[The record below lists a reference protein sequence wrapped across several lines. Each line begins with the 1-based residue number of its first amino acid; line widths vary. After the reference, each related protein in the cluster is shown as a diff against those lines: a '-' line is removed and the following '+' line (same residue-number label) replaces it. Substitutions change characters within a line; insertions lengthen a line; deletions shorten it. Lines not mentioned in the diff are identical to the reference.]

1 MRTGIGID
9 IGGTSIRAARVSE
22 AGEILAHQ
30 ARPTPATSA
39 DAIAL
44 IDAMIGDVDDQSC
57 AAIGIGVPGRVDV
70 VSGEVF
76 SGGFV
81 NLAGRPLAER
91 LGAPRGRIVFA
102 DNDASMALVAEARIG
117 AGRGA
122 ANIVLLTIGTG
133 IGGATMLG
141 GRVLRGARMAGQLGH
156 ITVDVNGLVCACG
169 RTGCLET
176 LSSGTALRR
185 FIAEAELPAAT
196 RLEDIIARGDPVS
209 QSIVARWAAPLRSG
223 IDSLVATLDP
233 DIVLLGG
240 GLGADAFAALQ
251 RFPPMSPWFQCAIAP
266 AALGD
271 RAGVIGAA
279 LAALES
285 AS

>member
-22 AGEILAHQ
+22 AGEILAHDV
-30 ARPTPATSA
+30 RSTPATPA
-39 DAIAL
+39 DTIAL
-44 IDAMIGDVDDQSC
+44 IDAMIGEVDDQSC
-57 AAIGIGVPGRVDV
+57 TAIGVGVPGRVDV
-70 VSGEVF
+70 ASGEVF

-81 NLAGRPLAER
+81 NLAGRPLAAR
-91 LGAPRGRIVFA
+91 LGATRGRVVFA
-102 DNDASMALVAEARIG
+102 DNDAGMALVAEARIG
-117 AGRGA
+117 AGCGA

-133 IGGATMLG
+133 IGGATMLDG
-141 GRVLRGARMAGQLGH
+141 QILRGARMAGQLGH
-156 ITVDVNGLVCACG
+156 ITIDVNGPVCPCG
-169 RTGCLET
+169 RSGCLET

-185 FIAEAELPAAT
+185 LTAEAKLPAAT
-196 RLEDIIARGDPVS
+196 RLHDIIARDDPVS
-209 QSIVARWAAPLRSG
+209 QSILARWAGPLRAG

-251 RFPPMSPWFQCAIAP
+251 RFPPLSQWFQCKIAP

-279 LAALES
+279 LAALER